1 MDDDNHSQDDFLHY
15 LTNRFIANYQWRID
29 RMSNDTQEQRQN
41 RKDRFKMIAQ
51 QLPYIQ
57 GAGITI
63 LAGSDAAA
71 LNTFVYPALALHE
84 ELILFQEAGLTPL
97 QILQSATINGAE
109 FMGKLSS
116 MATIEEGKQADLVI
130 LNSNPLIDI
139 KSTQDIYAV
148 INNGQYFNRSD
159 LDLLLE
165 KAKQK
170 KIELDN
176 KRN

>member
-1 MDDDNHSQDDFLHY
+1 
-15 LTNRFIANYQWRID
+15 
-29 RMSNDTQEQRQN
+29 
-41 RKDRFKMIAQ
+41 MIAQ